1 MINFTLEIP
10 RYMPDLESEKFAEQR
25 RRNQEGQGLKIL
37 TPDQMLSSLPITL
50 AQLKLANNSKKTHK
64 NKTRKLL
71 YSLYHSKK
79 LTKTI
84 YNNLINTIGKWKQFM
99 NTENSKTNEP
109 HRFRLRLADKFNLKY
124 SNENMAIKSA
134 YNNNTFKFLLQL
146 GMMNLIDHILF

>member
-1 MINFTLEIP
+1 MLDSKSE
-10 RYMPDLESEKFAEQR
+10 ESAEH
-25 RRNQEGQGLKIL
+25 RRNQRWQGLKVL
-37 TPDQMLSSLPITL
+37 TPNQMLSRLPITL
-50 AQLKLANNSKKTHK
+50 AQLKPK
-64 NKTRKLL
+64 NISEKLTSRIRQRL
-71 YSLYHSKK
+71 YFLYHSKK

-84 YNNLINTIGKWKQFM
+84 YNNLINSIGKWKQFM

>member
-1 MINFTLEIP
+1 MLDSKGE
-10 RYMPDLESEKFAEQR
+10 ESAEH
-25 RRNQEGQGLKIL
+25 RRNQRWQGLIVL
-37 TPDQMLSSLPITL
+37 TPNQMLSRLPITL
-50 AQLKLANNSKKTHK
+50 AQLKPKNISEKLGSKI
-64 NKTRKLL
+64 RQRW
-71 YSLYHSKK
+71 YFLYHSKK

>member
-1 MINFTLEIP
+1 MLDSKSE
-10 RYMPDLESEKFAEQR
+10 ESAEH
-25 RRNQEGQGLKIL
+25 RRNQRWQGLIVL
-37 TPDQMLSSLPITL
+37 TPNQMLSRLPITL
-50 AQLKLANNSKKTHK
+50 AQLKPKNISEKLGSKI
-64 NKTRKLL
+64 RQRW
-71 YSLYHSKK
+71 YFLYHSKK

-146 GMMNLIDHILF
+146 GIMNLIDHILF

>member
-1 MINFTLEIP
+1 
-10 RYMPDLESEKFAEQR
+10 
-25 RRNQEGQGLKIL
+25 
-37 TPDQMLSSLPITL
+37 
-50 AQLKLANNSKKTHK
+50 
-64 NKTRKLL
+64 
-71 YSLYHSKK
+71 
-79 LTKTI
+79 
-84 YNNLINTIGKWKQFM
+84 M

>member
-1 MINFTLEIP
+1 MLDSKSE
-10 RYMPDLESEKFAEQR
+10 ESAEHR
-25 RRNQEGQGLKIL
+25 RWQGLKVL
-37 TPDQMLSSLPITL
+37 TPNQMLSRLPITL
-50 AQLKLANNSKKTHK
+50 AQLKPKNISEKLTSKI
-64 NKTRKLL
+64 RQRL
-71 YSLYHSKK
+71 YFLYHSKK